1 MAKRLARQKLAS
13 RAAKAIDA
21 GEADIARKLAAY
33 LIEQGATNEVNSL
46 ARDILQLRADQD
58 GIVEVTAVAAHP
70 LSSSMKTEI
79 EQMVHGTHKN
89 AKNVII
95 NERHDPEVI
104 GGIRLEFANA
114 LLDSTVDARLNSLRD
129 KVIA

>member
-1 MAKRLARQKLAS
+1 MAKKLPRQKLAS
-13 RAAKAIDA
+13 RAALAIDN

-33 LIEQGATNEVNSL
+33 LIEQGATDEVNSL

-58 GIVEVTAVAAHP
+58 GIVEVTAVTSHP
-70 LSSSMKTEI
+70 LSETMKAEI
-79 EQMVHGTHKN
+79 EQMVHGTQKN
-89 AKNVII
+89 AKSVII
-95 NERHDPEVI
+95 NERLDQEVI
-104 GGIRLEFANA
+104 GGVRLEFANA